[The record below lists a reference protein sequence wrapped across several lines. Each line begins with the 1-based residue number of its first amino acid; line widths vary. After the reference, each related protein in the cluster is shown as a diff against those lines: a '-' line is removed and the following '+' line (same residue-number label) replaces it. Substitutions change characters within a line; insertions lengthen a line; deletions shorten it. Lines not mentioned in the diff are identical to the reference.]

1 MTIADYTNA
10 AAEGDGR
17 VVCRELTAALFTAPD
32 TEAVHCLG
40 AVRVR
45 VRYDAADP
53 YAIELRVFNGHVDVP
68 WCMARDLLVSGLRA
82 ETGEG
87 DVQVRPGT
95 TKVRVILSS
104 PEGRC
109 ALFFYRA
116 DLVDAL
122 AATAALVPYGAE
134 SEWFDWDREIAR
146 LGEVA

>member
-1 MTIADYTNA
+1 MRIADYTHA
-10 AAEGDGR
+10 AADDDGR
-17 VVCRELTAALFTAPD
+17 VVGRELTAALFTAPD
-32 TEAVHCLG
+32 TRAVHCLG

-45 VRYDAADP
+45 MRYDAANP
-53 YAIELRVFNGHVDVP
+53 YAIELHVFNGRVHVP

-82 ETGEG
+82 ETGKG
-87 DVQVRPGT
+87 DVRVTPGA

-104 PEGRC
+104 PDGRC

-122 AATAALVPYGAE
+122 AATAAVVPYGAE